1 MARENQFKQDFFKT
15 FLEEMGFEVILTK
28 EPTADP
34 EVGREVRKILNK
46 EIKLEPREISFF
58 FPKR

>member
-1 MARENQFKQDFFKT
+1 
-15 FLEEMGFEVILTK
+15 MGFEVILTK